1 MKLKLKMFT
10 KAKKKTFLFSRYSK
24 DSKYYGEK
32 NSLVFGKMED
42 EICCMTE
49 KVFVGLKVRI
59 SNNITEGEH
68 ECKIAKAVKN
78 SVAEDVVTYDNCKNF
93 LFNATYGNHK
103 INRIQS
109 KSHNIGTYRIKYI
122 IEESCKTILP
132 SIGNLF

>member
-1 MKLKLKMFT
+1 
-10 KAKKKTFLFSRYSK
+10 
-24 DSKYYGEK
+24 
-32 NSLVFGKMED
+32 MED
-42 EICCMTE
+42 EICCITE
-49 KVFVGLKVRI
+49 KVFLGLKVRI
-59 SNNITEGEH
+59 STNITEGEH